1 MKRLFILS
9 LLLFSF
15 STTLAQSFSLS
26 ELIKMEK
33 MDLEIFDTYVTS
45 KGYVFFNKGKYK
57 NSVHYALNVNG
68 DKASKFIAKD
78 VNLITF
84 QTSVKSEYLK
94 IKNQLK
100 SNGFKF
106 NKSEVENNS
115 VEFIYKKGVTAIVI
129 YAKTESFEIN
139 YVTKTGKNFFN

>member
-1 MKRLFILS
+1 MKFLNIIVF
-9 LLLFSF
+9 FVSF
-15 STTLAQSFSLS
+15 AFNSAGQSFSLP

-115 VEFIYKKGVTAIVI
+115 VKFIYKKGVTAIVI
-129 YAKTESFEIN
+129 YAGTKSFEVT
-139 YVTKTGKNFFN
+139 YVTKTGKNFFD